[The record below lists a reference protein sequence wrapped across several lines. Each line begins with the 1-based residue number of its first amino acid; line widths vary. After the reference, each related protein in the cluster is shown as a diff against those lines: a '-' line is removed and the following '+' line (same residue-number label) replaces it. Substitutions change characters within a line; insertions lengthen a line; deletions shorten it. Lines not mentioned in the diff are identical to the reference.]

1 MAGGRARPLA
11 SNSEPRREF
20 NGLAGLLVF
29 ATKPTRRTAVKM
41 PSRGGTGVDL
51 GRLTEVTGIGGQGGM
66 GVERRL
72 GPLGGQGGNGV

>member
-1 MAGGRARPLA
+1 MAGGRARLLA

-29 ATKPTRRTAVKM
+29 ATKPTRRTAVKT
-41 PSRGGTGVDL
+41 PSRGGTGIDL
-51 GRLTEVTGIGGQGGM
+51 GRLTGIGGQGGM
-66 GVERRL
+66 GVEWRL